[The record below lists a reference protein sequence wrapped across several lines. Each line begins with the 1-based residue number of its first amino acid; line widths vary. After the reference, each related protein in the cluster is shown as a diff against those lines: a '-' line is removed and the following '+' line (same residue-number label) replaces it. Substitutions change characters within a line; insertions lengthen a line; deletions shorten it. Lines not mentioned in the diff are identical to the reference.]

1 MVIGSRDETCGADLA
16 FHEHL
21 AGSAEALCPASRW
34 TMARLSLFDLLLM
47 HRILRVTG
55 PEWTSSAP

>member
-16 FHEHL
+16 FHEHV
-21 AGSAEALCPASRW
+21 AGSAEALFPASRW
-34 TMARLSLFDLLLM
+34 TMAGLSLFDLLLT
-47 HRILRVTG
+47 HQVLRITG